1 MDQASARSCDGRR
14 TGARRAAGRRAGGR
28 RAVGGSE
35 RAHDHATGGAQV
47 AGVRQ
52 DDRRERLQ
60 VAGGS
65 RAAGR
70 WRVDRAARTVR
81 ATLGFYHGGVGA
93 QAGLIRAGSGGP
105 VSRQRAWK
113 VSMQLITEEANHEGG

>member
-1 MDQASARSCDGRR
+1 M
-14 TGARRAAGRRAGGR
+14 
-28 RAVGGSE
+28 
-35 RAHDHATGGAQV
+35 HDHTTGGAQV

-52 DDRRERLQ
+52 VDRRERSQ

-81 ATLGFYHGGVGA
+81 ATPGFYHGGVGA
-93 QAGLIRAGSGGP
+93 QAGMIRASSGGP
-105 VSRQRAWK
+105 VCRQREWK
-113 VSMQLITEEANHEGG
+113 VFMQLITEEANPEGG